1 MFFSRRK
8 FNYFYLSIFIFI
20 SACGSG
26 SPKLGEY
33 NFGQP
38 VNITSDK
45 INKLIKGQTTYKEA
59 IDLFGPPKRE
69 RVSGERLVADWKES
83 NIRAGGC
90 ALCSAVFDNKEM
102 TLTFD
107 VTTKIYQTIDYQI
120 QPADSKRNDLFMSY

>member
-1 MFFSRRK
+1 MIFS
-8 FNYFYLSIFIFI
+8 FNNLNRLFLSILILLLT
-20 SACGSG
+20 ACGSG

-38 VNITSDK
+38 VNITTDK
-45 INKLIKGQTTYKEA
+45 INKLIKGQTTYQEA
-59 IDLFGPPKRE
+59 INMFGRPKSE
-69 RVSGERLVADWKES
+69 RISGQRLIGEWKES
-83 NIRAGGC
+83 NIQATC